1 MPALE
6 YGITHCLDFHS
17 VFVLQEFD
25 LFSPLN
31 IILEILYPET
41 SEIEVVRIT
50 FINCVHVLTLLC
62 PCIDSRNISHVQGH
76 RAKATCLGRSHSERA
91 RAMQ

>member
-50 FINCVHVLTLLC
+50 FINCVRVLTLGILAM
-62 PCIDSRNISHVQGH
+62 SRVTGPRQHV
-76 RAKATCLGRSHSERA
+76 
-91 RAMQ
+91 